1 MMDAIGALGALGLLD
16 RGLRELTLFAACGLA
31 VGGLD
36 EALVDLIALWQWR
49 APPPPPAAREDGVAG
64 RIAVFVPAWDESDV
78 IGAMLSTALCRYDH
92 PDYRLYVG
100 VYPNDPATIAAVRA
114 VMARDDRVRLAINPR
129 PGPTT
134 KADCLNILWHRLLAD
149 DHAIGQPTRAVVLHD
164 AEDVVHA
171 DELRLFDALIGD
183 WAVAQL
189 PVVPLIRRGAGMMAA
204 MVSGIYADE
213 FADAHGRVMPARTFL
228 GAAMPLAGTGCAID
242 PAMLARI
249 AAARG
254 GDPFDPISL
263 VEDYE
268 LGLRI
273 AELGG
278 RGCFV
283 RQSDADGRLIAVRA
297 YFPHGVAESVRQKS
311 RWLAGIAFAGWD
323 RTGWG
328 HVRAIGENW
337 MRMRDRRGP
346 LALLVLLASYVAL
359 LGWGVRWGLH
369 HLFGVAAA
377 ATPGWMVGLLAMNG
391 GLLGWRLVVRG
402 WLTGRGYGG
411 RQALLSVPRLLL
423 GNYIALLAGRAGAVR
438 YVRMLR
444 GAAPAW
450 GKTRHEFPDP
460 AVAER

>member
-1 MMDAIGALGALGLLD
+1 MMDAIGALD
-16 RGLRELTLFAACGLA
+16 RVLQELTLFAAVGLA
-31 VGGLD
+31 MGGVD
-36 EALVDLIALWQWR
+36 ELLVDLIALWRWC
-49 APPPPPAAREDGVAG
+49 ASPPPSPIASERYAWG
-64 RIAVFVPAWDESDV
+64 RMAVFVPAWEESEV
-78 IGAMLSTALCRYDH
+78 IGAMLTTALNHYDH

-100 VYPNDPATIAAVRA
+100 AYPNDPATIAAVRR
-114 VMARDDRVRLAINPR
+114 VMARDDRVRLAINSR
-129 PGPTT
+129 DGPTT

-149 DHAIGQPTRAVVLHD
+149 DRETGTSTRAVVLHD

-171 DELRLFDALIGD
+171 DELRLFDALIEH
-183 WAVAQL
+183 WAVVQL
-189 PVVPLIRRGAGMMAA
+189 PVVPLIRRDAGVMGAL
-204 MVSGIYADE
+204 VSGTYADE
-213 FADAHGRVMPARTFL
+213 FADAHRRVMPVRTFL

-254 GDPFDPISL
+254 GDPFDPVSL

-283 RQSDADGRLIAVRA
+283 RRRDASGRLIAVRA
-297 YFPHGVAESVRQKS
+297 YFPHRVADSVRQKS

-328 HVRAIGENW
+328 RARAIGENW

-346 LALLVLLASYVAL
+346 LALLILLASYVAL
-359 LGWGVRWGLH
+359 LGWGARWSLDHLIGL
-369 HLFGVAAA
+369 AAPA
-377 ATPGWMVGLLAMNG
+377 LPDGLIAVLAVNG
-391 GLLGWRLVVRG
+391 MLLGWRLVVRA
-402 WLTGRGYGG
+402 WTTGRGYGW
-411 RQALLSVPRLLL
+411 RQALLSAPRLFL

-438 YVRMLR
+438 YVGMLR

-450 GKTRHEFPDP
+450 GKTRHDFP

>member
-1 MMDAIGALGALGLLD
+1 MMEAIGALD
-16 RGLRELTLFAACGLA
+16 RVVQVLTLFAAVGLA
-31 VGGLD
+31 IGGVD
-36 EALVDLIALWQWR
+36 ELLIDLIALWRWR
-49 APPPPPAAREDGVAG
+49 APAPLPETSGGVSPG
-64 RIAVFVPAWDESDV
+64 RMAVFVPAWDESGV
-78 IGAMLSTALCRYDH
+78 IGAMLATALRRYDH

-100 VYPNDPATIAAVRA
+100 AYPNDPATLAAVRA

-129 PGPTT
+129 HGPTT

-149 DHAIGQPTRAVVLHD
+149 DRETGTSTRAVVLHD

-183 WAVAQL
+183 WAVVQL
-189 PVVPLIRRGAGMMAA
+189 PVVPLIRRDAGMLGAL
-204 MVSGIYADE
+204 VSATYADE
-213 FADAHGRVMPARTFL
+213 FADAHGRVMPVRTAL

-249 AAARG
+249 AAARD
-254 GDPFDPISL
+254 GDPFDPVSL

-278 RGCFV
+278 RGCFI
-283 RQSDADGRLIAVRA
+283 RRRDAQGRLIAVRA
-297 YFPHGVAESVRQKS
+297 YFPHRIADSVRQKS

-328 HVRAIGENW
+328 HPLALGENW
-337 MRMRDRRGP
+337 MRLRDRRGP

-359 LGWGVRWGLH
+359 LGWGTRWSLGL
-369 HLFGVAAA
+369 LFGFGEPALADGLAV
-377 ATPGWMVGLLAMNG
+377 LLAVNG
-391 GLLGWRLVVRG
+391 VLLGWRLVVRG
-402 WLTGRGYGG
+402 GMTGQDYGW
-411 RQALLSVPRLLL
+411 RQALLSAPRLVL

-450 GKTRHEFPDP
+450 GKTRHDFPIG